1 MIVVRVVPKITLE
14 LRTLSTYLHS
24 AYRSLYEARV
34 YKNSHVRVC
43 AITSLCHYVFVPLR
57 VCRAP
62 YLLVL

>member
-1 MIVVRVVPKITLE
+1 MIAVRVVPKITLE

-43 AITSLCHYVFVPLR
+43 AITCL
-57 VCRAP
+57 
-62 YLLVL
+62 